1 MYYKKNKNNFFEKFK
16 YIRITLILIF
26 LVISFLLGA
35 YAHKTHFFYTFIKP
49 TIYQNFNFLKKI
61 VVGKFHNVEKVY
73 LDIEF
78 ETLQELNNRR
88 KIFIQN
94 QEIDQELNE
103 WLSVSIRYN
112 DEKFR
117 SKIRFKGRIIDN
129 HLNPTM
135 RNENISYKVK
145 IKKSEEGNILGMR
158 EFNLMDL
165 RRRGYLLEWYAR
177 TFLKNEGL
185 IYLDYKFINLFI
197 NGKDHGI
204 YALDEVISESTLTR
218 NKRRDS
224 VSVRIDNNFINAKT
238 DLSITNPNDFGGYDN
253 DYIINEIDT
262 LNETIGNK
270 KKELS
275 NLNIFNQNFPINIKE
290 NIVLKPDD
298 QRLKNFYIASSL
310 LDNFRKGLLK
320 TEEVFDLDQ
329 LAKGFA
335 ASDILDG
342 WHGITWTNMSF
353 YFNPISLKLEPIFQ
367 DWYNEGSVS
376 TGDEKI
382 DRDIRF
388 LDVYN
393 YGIFYKNIFSSIKFL
408 ERYIYFLEKYSNLK
422 YFENFN
428 KKIEDQLNNNLK
440 SIYKSSPYYEF
451 PYYLFERKIKKV
463 QGFLYHYDPIYLS
476 LHLVSKNSSNDS
488 NTIIEMGNKHIL
500 PISINK
506 IIFENFD
513 GKILNKSTKI
523 NLKPRNLKK
532 FTYNKFEES
541 PVKFELFEIATKSF
555 QKFKSI
561 TVEYKIIGSDK
572 ILSKKISNPIENK
585 ESTDVNFKNF
595 LITENN
601 YSILEIDQFIDQVGD
616 QYIMK
621 KGTWIIYDD
630 FIIPKNKR
638 LIIPPGTEIILINNA
653 QIISKSPIIAKGTLL
668 EKIFI
673 KSFSPNS
680 VLEDGNEKLK
690 NILKDYLS
698 DKNKLIIENN
708 NLLPGQCII
717 ISDAKETSI
726 FENVIFDNLR
736 NCEKGIVSSE
746 GALNT
751 YKTKIKMKNITFKN
765 NSKGDDGI
773 NIIDSEFNL
782 EDINL
787 ENINADG
794 LDLDYSVGKIKNF
807 SCKICFNDAID
818 ISNTTLYLENFKA
831 FDVYDKALSIGEYS
845 RFYAEG
851 VDIEKANIGLAV
863 KDGSFAKVDNIQ
875 IKASKFPITTYIKK
889 KEFGPAKIELNT
901 LYLIQNL
908 NPIFI
913 EEGTELKIEDEG
925 IDKLIKKN
933 LYNTLYPD
941 AEYRNTL

>member
-26 LVISFLLGA
+26 LVISFSLGA

-49 TIYQNFNFLKKI
+49 AIYQNFNFLKKLI
-61 VVGKFHNVEKVY
+61 EGKLHNVEKVY

-94 QEIDQELNE
+94 QEIDPKLNE

-112 DEKFR
+112 DKKFR
-117 SKIRFKGRIIDN
+117 SKIRLKGRMIDT
-129 HLNPTM
+129 HLNPSM

-145 IKKSEEGNILGMR
+145 IKKTEEGNILGMR

-197 NGKDHGI
+197 NGKNHGI
-204 YALDEVISESTLTR
+204 YALDEVISEATLTR

-238 DLSITNPNDFGGYDN
+238 DLSLTNPNNFAGYDN
-253 DYIINEIDT
+253 DYMINEIDT
-262 LNETIGNK
+262 LNESIGNK

-275 NLNIFNQNFPINIKE
+275 NSDIFNQNFPISTKE
-290 NIVLKPDD
+290 SIVLEPDS
-298 QRLKNFYIASSL
+298 QRLKNFQIASSL

-342 WHGITWTNMSF
+342 WHGINWTNISF

-376 TGDEKI
+376 SGNENV

-393 YGIFYKNIFSSIKFL
+393 HGIFYENIFSSKEFL
-408 ERYIYFLEKYSNLK
+408 EKYIYFLEKYSNKK
-422 YFENFN
+422 YFEDFN
-428 KKIEDQLNNNLK
+428 KKIRDELNNNLK

-463 QGFLYHYDPIYLS
+463 KSFLYHYDPIYLN
-476 LHLVSKNSSNDS
+476 LHLVSKNSVNNG
-488 NTIIEMGNKHIL
+488 NTLLEIGNKHIL
-500 PISINK
+500 PININK
-506 IIFENFD
+506 IIFENFE
-513 GKILNKSTKI
+513 GKLLERITKI

-532 FTYNKFEES
+532 FIHNKFEES
-541 PVKFELFEIATKSF
+541 PVKFELFEIDTENF

-561 TVEYKIIGSDK
+561 IVEYKIIGSEK
-572 ILSKKISNPIENK
+572 VFIKKISSPIENK
-585 ESTDVNFKNF
+585 ELKNLNFKNF
-595 LITENN
+595 LITNKN
-601 YSILEIDQFIDQVGD
+601 YSKLNIDEFIEQIGD
-616 QYIMK
+616 EFIMK
-621 KGTWIIYDD
+621 KGTWVIYDD
-630 FIIPKNKR
+630 LIIPKNKK
-638 LIIPPGTEIILINNA
+638 LIIPSGTEIILINNA
-653 QIISKSPIIAKGTLL
+653 QIISESAIIAKGTLL

-673 KSFSPNS
+673 TSLSNSFFDNKNK
-680 VLEDGNEKLK
+680 GLK
-690 NILKDYLS
+690 NNLISRLT
-698 DKNKLIIENN
+698 NRHKLIIENN
-708 NLLPGQCII
+708 YLSSGQCII
-717 ISDAKETSI
+717 INGAKETSI
-726 FENVIFDNLR
+726 FENVIFNNLR
-736 NCEKGIVSSE
+736 NCEKEIVYSE

-751 YKTKIKMKNITFKN
+751 YKTKIKMKNIIFKN
-765 NSKGDDGI
+765 NSNGDDGI
-773 NIIDSEFNL
+773 NLINSEFNL
-782 EDINL
+782 EDIAL

-794 LDLDYSVGKIKNF
+794 IDLDYSIGKINNF
-807 SCKICFNDAID
+807 SCKTCFNDAID

-831 FDVYDKALSIGEYS
+831 ADVYDKALSIGEYS
-845 RFYAEG
+845 KLYAE
-851 VDIEKANIGLAV
+851 DLEIQNANIGLAV
-863 KDGSFAKVDNIQ
+863 KDGSFAKVKNIL
-875 IKASKFPITTYIKK
+875 IKSTKFPITTYIKK
-889 KEFGPAKIELNT
+889 KEFGPAKIELKT
-901 LYLIQNL
+901 VLLEENL

-913 EEGTELKIEDEG
+913 EDGTEFKIEEET
-925 IDKLIKKN
+925 INKLIKKN
-933 LYNTLYPD
+933 LYNTLYPN
-941 AEYRNTL
+941 AEYRNSL